1 MESKCVIIDWQKKI
15 IDHRLKDYYEN
26 SNDLEDLNNVR
37 KLNL

>member
-15 IDHRLKDYYEN
+15 IDNRLNDYYEN